1 MENQTNWPE
10 VIRIMVTGFGAV
22 FIIMV
27 LLALTTW
34 LVGKVVQKIEK
45 PKEEPEKAS

>member
-22 FIIMV
+22 FIIMI
-27 LLALTTW
+27 LLASITW
-34 LVGKVVQKIEK
+34 LVGKIVRKIEK
-45 PKEEPEKAS
+45 PKEEPGQAS